1 MRSKLVI
8 ILALIVAGL
17 LVFSALAE
25 DTKKEEAPEY
35 DYIGAKKCGL
45 KPCHGKDG
53 IMASWEET
61 PHATAYDDLT
71 DEQKADE
78 SLMKFY
84 TTGTTKKGDV
94 LTGVQCEAC
103 HGPGSD
109 YKSMS
114 IMKDREKAIANG
126 LLMPDEETCKGCHN
140 ADAPGKL
147 GESAE
152 GFDFAKMMEKGV
164 HILPYSDEKGE

>member
-8 ILALIVAGL
+8 ALMLIVAGL
-17 LVFSALAE
+17 LVLSAFAE
-25 DTKKEEAPEY
+25 DAKDAEAKY

-45 KPCHGKDG
+45 KPCHGNDG

-61 PHATAYDDLT
+61 PHATAYDNLT

-78 SLMKFY
+78 ALMPFY
-84 TTGTTKKGDV
+84 TTGTDAKGNL

-103 HGPGSD
+103 HGPGSA
-109 YKSMS
+109 YKKMS
-114 IMKDREKAIANG
+114 IMKDREAAIENG
-126 LLMPDEETCKGCHN
+126 LIIPTAETCMHCHN

-147 GESAE
+147 GESAKD
-152 GFDFAKMMEKGV
+152 FDFEKMKGAGV
-164 HILPYSDEKGE
+164 HVIPSAEE